1 MSNCILESLKAS
13 NPHSY
18 VDNFSGSGFLGD
30 AKKLIKTNPM
40 LSKKEIKTNITIDRY
55 SDRKSKII
63 ISWWATHFSKQTAT
77 AMKTVTVHF
86 YFS

>member
-18 VDNFSGSGFLGD
+18 VDNFSGSGFLGE
-30 AKKLIKTNPM
+30 ARKLIKTNPM
-40 LSKKEIKTNITIDRY
+40 LSDREIKIKITIDRY

-63 ISWWATHFSKQTAT
+63 IHQYVPQYTMAWGLSYSLTLLN
-77 AMKTVTVHF
+77 
-86 YFS
+86 YID